1 MPRRPGTAGSKSPDD
16 AAHHAPASASLA
28 GHKSYEEMSRNFTS
42 ERLIRARTDSIL
54 KRLMGLHPRRID
66 LTLSRMR
73 RLMSALG
80 HPERALPPVIHVAG
94 TNGKGSTIAFLRA
107 MLEAAGRRVHVYTS
121 PHLIR
126 FSERIL
132 LADEKGARSIAETWL
147 AELLEECE
155 AANAGAPVTFFEITT
170 AAAFLAFSRRPA
182 DVLLLEVGLG
192 GRLDATNV
200 VENVAASVITPVAI
214 DHQEYLGGNLRQ
226 IAAEKAGIIRPGV
239 PVVVGPQEEDAWH
252 AIAER
257 ATELGAPLFAA
268 NRDWQAFEQH
278 GRLVWEDERALYD
291 LPMPALAGRFQI
303 DNAGLAIAALR
314 LLGDAAITEE
324 AIAEGL
330 LSVRWPGRLQPV
342 RSGALRLLVNP
353 DDEIWID
360 GGHNAHAAR
369 ALAAAMADLEDTAP
383 MPLVL
388 VLGMQKNRDPQ
399 EYLRHF
405 AGLAAQV
412 IGVPLPEAS
421 GEMGQGRAPEEL
433 AAAACRAGLA
443 ARAAPT
449 LEQALRQAARLR
461 PDSPVRIVIAGS
473 LHLAGAAL
481 ARNEDAS

>member
-1 MPRRPGTAGSKSPDD
+1 
-16 AAHHAPASASLA
+16 
-28 GHKSYEEMSRNFTS
+28 MSRTSAS
-42 ERLIRARTDSIL
+42 ERLIRTRTDRIL

-73 RLMSALG
+73 RLMAGLG
-80 HPERALPPVIHVAG
+80 HPERRLPPVIHVAG
-94 TNGKGSTIAFLRA
+94 TNGKGSTIAFMRA
-107 MLEAAGRRVHVYTS
+107 MLEEAGLRVHAYTS
-121 PHLIR
+121 PHLVR

-132 LADEKGARSIAETWL
+132 LAGEKGAQPIAEPWL

-155 AANAGAPVTFFEITT
+155 AANAGAPITFFEITT
-170 AAAFLAFSRRPA
+170 AAALLAFSRRPA

-200 VENVAASVITPVAI
+200 VDNVAVSVITPVSI
-214 DHQEYLGGNLRQ
+214 DHREFLGDNLRQ

-239 PVVVGPQEEDAWH
+239 PVAVGAQEEDAWH

-257 ATELGAPLFAA
+257 AAELGAPLFAA

-291 LPMPALAGRFQI
+291 LPMPTLAGRFQL

-314 LLGDAAITEE
+314 LLGDARITEE
-324 AIAEGL
+324 VIAKGL
-330 LSVRWPGRLQPV
+330 ARAHWPGRLQPI

-360 GGHNAHAAR
+360 GGHNVHAAR
-369 ALAAAMADLEDTAP
+369 ALANALADLEDVSP

-388 VLGMQKNRDPQ
+388 VLGMQKNRDPA

-421 GEMGQGRAPEEL
+421 AEMAGGHAPEEI

-443 ARAAPT
+443 ARPAPT
-449 LEQALRQAARLR
+449 LEEALRQAARLR

-473 LHLAGAAL
+473 LYLAGQAL
-481 ARNEDAS
+481 AKNEGEA

>member
-1 MPRRPGTAGSKSPDD
+1 MARN
-16 AAHHAPASASLA
+16 SA
-28 GHKSYEEMSRNFTS
+28 S
-42 ERLIRARTDSIL
+42 ERLIQARTDTIL

-121 PHLIR
+121 PHLVR

-132 LADEKGARSIAETWL
+132 LAGEKGAEPIAEAWL

-155 AANAGAPVTFFEITT
+155 AANAGAPITFFEITT

-200 VENVAASVITPVAI
+200 AENVAVSVITPVAL
-214 DHQEYLGGNLRQ
+214 DHQEYLGDNLRQ

-252 AIAER
+252 AIRER
-257 ATELGAPLFAA
+257 AEALGAPLFAA

-278 GRLVWEDERALYD
+278 GRLVWEDESVLHD
-291 LPMPALAGRFQI
+291 LPMPALPGRFQL

-314 LLGDAAITEE
+314 KLGDAAVSEE
-324 AIAEGL
+324 TIARGL
-330 LSVRWPGRLQPV
+330 TAARWPGRLQPI

-369 ALAAAMADLEDTAP
+369 ALAAALADLEDVSP

-388 VLGMQKNRDPQ
+388 VVGMQKNRDAVD
-399 EYLRHF
+399 YLRHF

-412 IGVPLPEAS
+412 IGVPLPES
-421 GEMGQGRAPEEL
+421 ISEMGKGHAPDDI

-449 LEQALRQAARLR
+449 LEEALRQAARLR

-473 LHLAGAAL
+473 LYLAGAAL
-481 ARNEDAS
+481 AKNEALE

>member
-1 MPRRPGTAGSKSPDD
+1 MPRT
-16 AAHHAPASASLA
+16 SA
-28 GHKSYEEMSRNFTS
+28 S
-42 ERLIRARTDSIL
+42 ERLIRTRTDTIL

-94 TNGKGSTIAFLRA
+94 TNGKGSTIAFMRA
-107 MLEAAGRRVHVYTS
+107 MLEEAGLRVHAYTS
-121 PHLIR
+121 PHLVR

-132 LADEKGARSIAETWL
+132 LAGEKGAQPIAEPWL

-155 AANAGAPVTFFEITT
+155 AANAGAPITFFESTT
-170 AAAFLAFSRRPA
+170 AAALLAFSRRPA

-200 VENVAASVITPVAI
+200 VDNVAVSVITPVSI
-214 DHQEYLGGNLRQ
+214 DHREFLGDNLRQ

-239 PVVVGPQEEDAWH
+239 PVAVGPQEEDAWH

-257 ATELGAPLFAA
+257 AAELGASLFAA

-291 LPMPALAGRFQI
+291 LPMPGLAGRFQLE
-303 DNAGLAIAALR
+303 NAGLAIAALR
-314 LLGDAAITEE
+314 LLGDARITEE
-324 AIAEGL
+324 VIARGL
-330 LSVRWPGRLQPV
+330 ARARWPGRLQPI

-360 GGHNAHAAR
+360 GGHNVHAAR
-369 ALAAAMADLEDTAP
+369 ALANALADLEDVSP

-388 VLGMQKNRDPQ
+388 VLGMQQNRDPA
-399 EYLRHF
+399 EYLQHF
-405 AGLAAQV
+405 TGLATQV
-412 IGVPLPEAS
+412 IGVPLPESTA
-421 GEMGQGRAPEEL
+421 EMGRGHPPEEI

-443 ARAAPT
+443 ARPAPT
-449 LEQALRQAARLR
+449 LEEALRQAARLR

-473 LHLAGAAL
+473 LYLAGQAL
-481 ARNEDAS
+481 AKNEGEEA

>member
-1 MPRRPGTAGSKSPDD
+1 MARNS
-16 AAHHAPASASLA
+16 AA
-28 GHKSYEEMSRNFTS
+28 
-42 ERLIRARTDSIL
+42 ERLIRARTDTIL
-54 KRLMGLHPRRID
+54 RRLMGLHPRRID
-66 LTLSRMR
+66 LTLARMR

-121 PHLIR
+121 PHLVR

-132 LADEKGARSIAETWL
+132 LAGEKGAEPIAEAWL

-155 AANAGAPVTFFEITT
+155 AANAGAPITFFEITT

-200 VENVAASVITPVAI
+200 AENVAVSVITPVAL
-214 DHQEYLGGNLRQ
+214 DHREYLGDSLRQ
-226 IAAEKAGIIRPGV
+226 IAAEKAGMIRPGV

-257 ATELGAPLFAA
+257 AEALGAPLFAA
-268 NRDWQAFEQH
+268 NRDWQVFEQH
-278 GRLVWEDERALYD
+278 GRLVWEDERALCD
-291 LPMPALAGRFQI
+291 LPLPALAGRFQL
-303 DNAGLAIAALR
+303 DNAGVAIAALR
-314 LLGDAAITEE
+314 KLGDAAISEE
-324 AIAEGL
+324 AIARGL
-330 LSVRWPGRLQPV
+330 TTARWPGRLQPI

-369 ALAAAMADLEDTAP
+369 ALATALADMEDVSP

-388 VLGMQKNRDPQ
+388 VLGMQKNRDPAA
-399 EYLRHF
+399 YLRHF

-412 IGVPLPEAS
+412 IGVPLPES
-421 GEMGQGRAPEEL
+421 TSEMGAGHAAEDI

-449 LEQALRQAARLR
+449 LEEALRQAARLR
-461 PDSPVRIVIAGS
+461 PDSPVRVVIAGS
-473 LHLAGAAL
+473 LYLAGAAL
-481 ARNEDAS
+481 AKNEAAA

>member
-1 MPRRPGTAGSKSPDD
+1 
-16 AAHHAPASASLA
+16 
-28 GHKSYEEMSRNFTS
+28 MSRNFTS
-42 ERLIRARTDSIL
+42 QRLTRARTDAIL

-66 LTLSRMR
+66 LTLARMR

-80 HPERALPPVIHVAG
+80 HPERALPPAIHVAG

-107 MLEAAGRRVHVYTS
+107 MLEAAGQRVHVYTS
-121 PHLIR
+121 PHLCR

-132 LADEKGARSIAETWL
+132 LADEKGARPIAEPWL

-155 AANAGAPVTFFEITT
+155 AANAGAPITFFEITT

-200 VENVAASVITPVAI
+200 VENVAVSAIAPVAL
-214 DHQEYLGGNLRQ
+214 DHQEYLGDNLRQ
-226 IAAEKAGIIRPGV
+226 IASEKAGIIRPGV

-257 ATELGAPLFAA
+257 AAELGAPLFAA
-268 NRDWQAFEQH
+268 NRDWQVFEQH
-278 GRLVWEDERALYD
+278 GRLVWEDERALHD
-291 LPMPALAGRFQI
+291 LPMPTLPGRFQI

-314 LLGDAAITEE
+314 MRGDAAISEE
-324 AIAEGL
+324 IIARGL
-330 LSVRWPGRLQPV
+330 VSARWPGRLQPI

-353 DDEIWID
+353 DDDIWID
-360 GGHNAHAAR
+360 GGHNPHAAR
-369 ALAAAMADLEDTAP
+369 ALAAALADLEDVSP

-399 EYLRHF
+399 AFLQHF
-405 AGLAAQV
+405 SGLAAQV
-412 IGVPLPEAS
+412 IGVPLPETVS
-421 GEMGQGRAPEEL
+421 ETGGGHAPDDI

-443 ARAAPT
+443 ARSAPT
-449 LEQALRQAARLR
+449 LEEALRQAARLR
-461 PDSPVRIVIAGS
+461 PDSPVRVVIAGS
-473 LHLAGAAL
+473 LYLAGVAL
-481 ARNEDAS
+481 AKNDEVS

>member
-1 MPRRPGTAGSKSPDD
+1 MA
-16 AAHHAPASASLA
+16 
-28 GHKSYEEMSRNFTS
+28 RNLTS
-42 ERLIRARTDSIL
+42 QRLTQARTDAIL

-66 LTLSRMR
+66 LTLARMR

-80 HPERALPPVIHVAG
+80 HPERALPPVMHVAG

-121 PHLIR
+121 PHLVR

-132 LADEKGARSIAETWL
+132 LAGEKGAQPIGEAWL

-155 AANAGAPVTFFEITT
+155 AANAGAPITFFEITT
-170 AAAFLAFSRRPA
+170 AAALLAFSRRPA

-200 VENVAASVITPVAI
+200 VENVAVSVITPVAL
-214 DHQEYLGGNLRQ
+214 DHREYLGDNLRQ

-252 AIAER
+252 AISER
-257 ATELGAPLFAA
+257 AESLGAPLFAA

-303 DNAGLAIAALR
+303 DNAGVAITALR
-314 LLGDAAITEE
+314 RLGDVAITEE
-324 AIAEGL
+324 AIARGL
-330 LSVRWPGRLQPV
+330 TTARWPGRLQPI

-353 DDEIWID
+353 DDELWID

-369 ALAAAMADLEDTAP
+369 ALASALADLEDVSP

-388 VLGMQKNRDPQ
+388 VLGMQRNRDPL

-405 AGLAAQV
+405 VGLATQV
-412 IGVPLPEAS
+412 IAVPLPEPSA
-421 GEMGQGRAPEEL
+421 EMGRGHAPEEL
-433 AAAACRAGLA
+433 AAAACRAGLS
-443 ARAAPT
+443 ARATPT
-449 LEQALRQAARLR
+449 LEEALRQAARLR
-461 PDSPVRIVIAGS
+461 PDSPVRIVVAGS
-473 LHLAGAAL
+473 LYLAGLAL
-481 ARNEDAS
+481 ARNEAVD

>member
-1 MPRRPGTAGSKSPDD
+1 
-16 AAHHAPASASLA
+16 
-28 GHKSYEEMSRNFTS
+28 MSRNFRS
-42 ERLIRARTDSIL
+42 ERLIQARTETIL

-73 RLMSALG
+73 RLMAALG

-121 PHLIR
+121 PHLRR

-132 LADEKGARSIAETWL
+132 LAGDKGAQPIAETWL

-155 AANAGAPVTFFEITT
+155 AANAGAPITFFEITT

-200 VENVAASVITPVAI
+200 AENVAVSVITPVAL
-214 DHQEYLGGNLRQ
+214 DHQEYLGDNLRQ
-226 IAAEKAGIIRPGV
+226 IAGEKAGIIRPGV
-239 PVVVGPQEEDAWH
+239 PVVVGPQDEDAWH

-257 ATELGAPLFAA
+257 AEALGAPLFAA

-291 LPMPALAGRFQI
+291 LPMPALTGRFQI
-303 DNAGLAIAALR
+303 DNAGVAIAALR

-324 AIAEGL
+324 VIARGL
-330 LSVRWPGRLQPV
+330 TGARWPGRLHPV

-353 DDEIWID
+353 DDEVWID

-369 ALAAAMADLEDTAP
+369 ALASALADLEDVSP

-388 VLGMQKNRDPQ
+388 VLGMPKNRDPAA
-399 EYLRHF
+399 YLRHF
-405 AGLAAQV
+405 TGLATQV
-412 IGVPLPEAS
+412 IGVPLPEPSA
-421 GEMGQGRAPEEL
+421 EMGAGHPPEEL

-449 LEQALRQAARLR
+449 LEEALRQAARLR

-473 LHLAGAAL
+473 LYLAGDAL
-481 ARNEDAS
+481 AKNEV